1 MTSARR
7 TGPLPSRCRGCRAD
21 CRSAGLRGGSLL
33 LSDPERERAMGCREA
48 FMSELASLGAEVAAE
63 PLPPAPGLAD
73 AEPIVLVRAEFA
85 PSSRL

>member
-1 MTSARR
+1 MR
-7 TGPLPSRCRGCRAD
+7 
-21 CRSAGLRGGSLL
+21 
-33 LSDPERERAMGCREA
+33 
-48 FMSELASLGAEVAAE
+48 ELAGLGAEVVAE

>member
-1 MTSARR
+1 MLEQPADERVPR
-7 TGPLPSRCRGCRAD
+7 LVEGDDAPLVRVDGEV
-21 CRSAGLRGGSLL
+21 LL
-33 LSDPERERAMGCREA
+33 LEPRDDAVNRQVEG
-48 FMSELASLGAEVAAE
+48 LGADVVAE

>member
-1 MTSARR
+1 MLCAEVLYDANEVSA
-7 TGPLPSRCRGCRAD
+7 LARCVATLLR
-21 CRSAGLRGGSLL
+21 RGGSLL
-33 LSDPERERAMGCREA
+33 LSDPERERAMGCREN
-48 FMSELASLGAEVAAE
+48 FMRELEGLGAEVTAE